1 MGHFCPPGSGSGSN
15 GLIKIRIQSG
25 LDPKTL
31 LLCHLLTKMLDED
44 MCFRLLVHFEG
55 KLIMPGNVHGLVEE
69 DLLVQDSQGSQGVG
83 VTVEVGEA
91 VAQGLL

>member
-1 MGHFCPPGSGSGSN
+1 
-15 GLIKIRIQSG
+15 
-25 LDPKTL
+25 
-31 LLCHLLTKMLDED
+31 MLDED
-44 MCFRLLVHFEG
+44 MRFRLLVHFEG
-55 KLIMPGNVHGLVEE
+55 IFIMPGNMHGLVEE